1 MFKDKLLTS
10 ITTDTQMLVRSLFKL
25 FPCCNPQK
33 WCMSRKNI
41 SCNLKLVPTAI
52 VLLHV
57 LSFVN
62 IWERLQDRRSPPSAF
77 PQAHPSGCG
86 SIYAVLQWLAG
97 DTEHGHMWDLTSSSV
112 GRSALSL
119 CLIGVYLL
127 WAACVLEHWGW
138 VTKAT
143 GSSSAHRRSSVD
155 VS

>member
-10 ITTDTQMLVRSLFKL
+10 IRTDTQMLASSLFKL

-86 SIYAVLQWLAG
+86 SICAVLQWLAG
-97 DTEHGHMWDLTSSSV
+97 DAEHGHMCHLTSSSV

-119 CLIGVYLL
+119 CLIGCLPTVGRLCLGASRLGYESHREQL
-127 WAACVLEHWGW
+127 CPQEVLSGC
-138 VTKAT
+138 
-143 GSSSAHRRSSVD
+143 
-155 VS
+155 